1 MPLDQAR
8 WQIELAASDRT
19 AAAFNSVTQR
29 MRSLDQ
35 ASKATGGTMS
45 EAFSGVTRAL
55 APLAIAYAAVAAA
68 QKAFHIGLK
77 AGDLGE
83 QAEQVGVTADQLQA
97 YRLAAAQAGIEAEQM
112 DTALMK
118 LAKSMGTANEGNDEM
133 IARFEKLGVKLLD
146 GRGELRKTAD
156 VLPELSRGLLG
167 ISSSTERTAILMQL
181 FGRSGA
187 RMTTM
192 LEEWAKG
199 NERLVESAKGQDA
212 IVGPEAIKAWDRLDN
227 QLKVVAQQ
235 GNVTIAT
242 LGAPIAT
249 WALEQVSKL
258 LQQINTD
265 MERIK
270 RDTAARESGQT
281 AAMQDVKELE
291 EQLATAKQA
300 QLLTQP
306 GSSAFRL
313 YQASINALEKRLAA
327 FKQASEN
334 FARENFFDR
343 RDQATSGYN
352 LNLPGVSQ
360 PKGDKGK
367 GFAESGEKK
376 LIELQA
382 EHAAIDRALASYA
395 AVGTESIAELDK
407 RLAAQIALEKR
418 IVELTINLSEN
429 DPLAKKLRN
438 EATAISEGNIKK
450 AEMNRLLT
458 EAEGISKQYGD
469 GTRELARATDGLNK
483 LQAMGA
489 INADT
494 YAFALKRAKEG
505 AADQERASR
514 GAKDGITGY
523 IAGLEQGFSDLDKAN
538 TQFEIGKRSIQ
549 MFDEAIAQL
558 ATGAEVNFAKILQS
572 FLVMIVQMEARAA
585 LSSLWKLASSGGAA
599 GGGGG
604 LFSGFLS
611 LLGIGGGAGAEAI
624 AFSQADLGQFA
635 HGGDYRAG
643 MPRLVGENGPE
654 IDIPRTAG
662 TIVSQ
667 REIAAA
673 MNGEGG
679 GGTVVINQT
688 LNFGSD
694 VTQST
699 LKTWAEQ
706 TKQATMAAVIDA
718 RRRGG
723 QMKAAFA

>member
-212 IVGPEAIKAWDRLDN
+212 IVGDAAIKAWDKIGDH
-227 QLKVVAQQ
+227 LKVANQRFEALVA
-235 GNVTIAT
+235 TF
-242 LGAPIAT
+242 GAPIAT
-249 WALEQVSKL
+249 AALDL
-258 LQQINTD
+258 LTYKIS
-265 MERIK
+265 EI
-270 RDTAARESGQT
+270 TALLGVAQKAWDYMFGGKSVQELQTSAATIQATIDAMSSGASGAMDELAKARLAGLNKQ
-281 AAMQDVKELE
+281 LE
-291 EQLATAKQA
+291 EVNRAIADKMAPVYVLPAVTV
-300 QLLTQP
+300 T
-306 GSSAFRL
+306 G
-313 YQASINALEKRLAA
+313 AA
-327 FKQASEN
+327 
-334 FARENFFDR
+334 
-343 RDQATSGYN
+343 
-352 LNLPGVSQ
+352 PGVSQ
-360 PKGDKGK
+360 PAGNKGK
-367 GFAESGEKK
+367 GFAESAEKK
-376 LIELQA
+376 LIELRA

-395 AVGTESIAELDK
+395 TVGTESIAELDK
-407 RLAAQIALEKR
+407 RLSAQVALEKR
-418 IVELTINLSEN
+418 IVELTVNLPKES
-429 DPLAKKLRN
+429 PLAQQLKD
-438 EATAISEGNIKK
+438 EAIAISEGNLKLDEKK
-450 AEMNRLLT
+450 RLLT

-469 GTRELARATDGLNK
+469 GTRELARATDELNK

-604 LFSGFLS
+604 LFSGLLS
-611 LLGIGGGAGAEAI
+611 MLGIGGGAGAEAI